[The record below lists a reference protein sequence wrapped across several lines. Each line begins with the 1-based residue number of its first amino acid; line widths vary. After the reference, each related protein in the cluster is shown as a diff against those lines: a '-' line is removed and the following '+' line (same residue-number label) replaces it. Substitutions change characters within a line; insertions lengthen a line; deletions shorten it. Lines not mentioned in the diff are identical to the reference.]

1 MEHLN
6 VGWNPKVLML
16 QTAGI
21 ITKDDRGKYHKPQN
35 QEDPSKWDVN
45 KLYEENKDK
54 IADLLKGKD
63 NVMLENLEA
72 IYEGTDNSKS
82 GNSEEQNKKR
92 NKGFQSQ
99 YTKRIA
105 DIKDH
110 YKIPDVVEEEE
121 KTNEELAEQ
130 FED

>member
-1 MEHLN
+1 
-6 VGWNPKVLML
+6 
-16 QTAGI
+16 
-21 ITKDDRGKYHKPQN
+21 
-35 QEDPSKWDVN
+35 
-45 KLYEENKDK
+45 
-54 IADLLKGKD
+54 
-63 NVMLENLEA
+63 MLENLEA
-72 IYEGTDNSKS
+72 IYKGTDNSKS

-99 YTKRIA
+99 YTRRIA